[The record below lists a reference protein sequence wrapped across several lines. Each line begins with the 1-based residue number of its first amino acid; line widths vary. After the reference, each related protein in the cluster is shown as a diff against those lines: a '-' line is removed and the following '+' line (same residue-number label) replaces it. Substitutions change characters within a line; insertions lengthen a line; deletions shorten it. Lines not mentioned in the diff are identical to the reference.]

1 MMTRSPGGSCC
12 LWRRKNSRNRRFTR
26 LRRTAFP
33 RRRVTANPRRA
44 APVGPGPTT
53 MPKCRV
59 WSRRPWAW
67 ARRKS
72 ARRRI
77 RSALLKRAVP
87 LAVGGLAEHRL
98 GVVGVRLRRL
108 PPLDREAGPA
118 LGPTALQN
126 PAAALA
132 AHPLQKAVGSG
143 PAQIMGLIGTFH
155 STILN
160 PRTFSN
166 HFINHL
172 SRSLSREGRR
182 ICGFAPFPRPHVF
195 RAPLFNLGRKGLSG
209 FLA

>member
-1 MMTRSPGGSCC
+1 MMTKSPGGSCC
-12 LWRRKNSRNRRFTR
+12 LWRRKNSRSKRFTR

-44 APVGPGPTT
+44 APVGPGPRT
-53 MPKCRV
+53 MPKWSV

-77 RSALLKRAVP
+77 RSALVKRAVP
-87 LAVGGLAEHRL
+87 LAVGVLAEHRL
-98 GVVGVRLRRL
+98 GVFGVRLRRL
-108 PPLDREAGPA
+108 PPLDREACPA
-118 LGPTALQN
+118 LGPTAVQN
-126 PAAALA
+126 PAAALG

-143 PAQIMGLIGTFH
+143 PAQIMGLIGAFH
-155 STILN
+155 STILI

-172 SRSLSREGRR
+172 SRPLSREAWRF
-182 ICGFAPFPRPHVF
+182 CGLAPLPRPHFVP
-195 RAPLFNLGRKGLSG
+195 APLLAWSGRASQD
-209 FLA
+209 F